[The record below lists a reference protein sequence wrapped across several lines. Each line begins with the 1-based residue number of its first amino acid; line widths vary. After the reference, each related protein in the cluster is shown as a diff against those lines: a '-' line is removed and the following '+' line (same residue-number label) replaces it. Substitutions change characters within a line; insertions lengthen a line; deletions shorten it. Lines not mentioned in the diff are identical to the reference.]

1 MKQAKSTASKTPRG
15 AGLLGVPS
23 SGGSPLR
30 VSSTP
35 VSSTRGSTLG
45 ASHQEAQTPLQK
57 AIDQYLIHLRVERG
71 SSEHTIASYARDLR
85 RYSAYMATLGVI
97 DPERITTAQVRSFMR
112 ELAAPTVPLA
122 GFVAGFDVGF
132 DAGEKNNQNAQE
144 AQEVQEEAAES
155 LALMIASESGRG
167 VGNGHAG
174 NRRAGK
180 GPVGKGRAGQS
191 KAGEPDKET
200 PTAEGMPSLPLPLGP
215 NSIARTMAAVRGA
228 HAFWVSALIVP
239 TDPAAPVTPPKNV
252 KRLPKAVS
260 VEDIQ
265 RLLAVP
271 DRETATGLRNRA
283 ILEFLYATGARVSEM
298 LNADIDDVHFEG
310 TLTDED
316 GNQIT
321 LPGYVRLFGKGN
333 KERLVP
339 IGSYAQKAIQ
349 DYLVRARPS
358 LVAHGKGTAALFVNG
373 RGGRLGRQGAW
384 LILKEAAEAA
394 GLSSD
399 FSPHSMRHSFATHL
413 LQGGA
418 DIRVVQEL
426 LGHASIATTQVYTKV
441 TPEGLVEVYRMA
453 HPRAHERG

>member
-1 MKQAKSTASKTPRG
+1 MKQAKSTESKTPRG

-23 SGGSPLR
+23 SAGSS
-30 VSSTP
+30 VQGSSAL
-35 VSSTRGSTLG
+35 GS
-45 ASHQEAQTPLQK
+45 SHQEAQTPLQK

-122 GFVAGFDVGF
+122 GFE
-132 DAGEKNNQNAQE
+132 AGEKNNQNAQDTQE
-144 AQEVQEEAAES
+144 AQEEAAES

-167 VGNGHAG
+167 TGNKRAGNG
-174 NRRAGK
+174 RAGK
-180 GPVGKGRAGQS
+180 GRVGNGRAGQS
-191 KAGEPDKET
+191 KAGESEKET
-200 PTAEGMPSLPLPLGP
+200 PTAEGTPSLPLPLGP

-394 GLSSD
+394 GLGAD

-441 TPEGLVEVYRMA
+441 TPEGLMEVYRMA

>member
-1 MKQAKSTASKTPRG
+1 MKQTKSTVSKAPRG
-15 AGLLGVPS
+15 AGLLGVTS
-23 SGGSPLR
+23 SAGSSVLG
-30 VSSTP
+30 SSALD
-35 VSSTRGSTLG
+35 SSSLG
-45 ASHQEAQTPLQK
+45 AFHQEAQTPLQK
-57 AIDQYLIHLRVERG
+57 AVDQYLIHLRVERG

-122 GFVAGFDVGF
+122 GF
-132 DAGEKNNQNAQE
+132 DAGEKNKQNAQE
-144 AQEVQEEAAES
+144 SQEAQEEAAES

-167 VGNGHAG
+167 TGN
-174 NRRAGK
+174 
-180 GPVGKGRAGQS
+180 GRAGQPE
-191 KAGEPDKET
+191 KAGAPEKEA
-200 PTAEGMPSLPLPLGP
+200 PTAEGAPNLPLPLGP

-373 RGGRLGRQGAW
+373 RGSRLGRQGAW

-426 LGHASIATTQVYTKV
+426 LGHASIAITQVYTKV
-441 TPEGLVEVYRMA
+441 TPEGLMEVYRMA

>member
-1 MKQAKSTASKTPRG
+1 MKQAKSTASKTFCG
-15 AGLLGVPS
+15 ASLLGVS
-23 SGGSPLR
+23 SFAGSSVLG
-30 VSSTP
+30 S
-35 VSSTRGSTLG
+35 STLG
-45 ASHQEAQTPLQK
+45 SSHQEGQTPLQK

-71 SSEHTIASYARDLR
+71 SSEHTIASYGRDLR

-122 GFVAGFDVGF
+122 GFEV
-132 DAGEKNNQNAQE
+132 GEKNTQNAQE
-144 AQEVQEEAAES
+144 SQEAQEEVAES

-167 VGNGHAG
+167 TGNGGAG
-174 NRRAGK
+174 NARS
-180 GPVGKGRAGQS
+180 GQPE
-191 KAGEPDKET
+191 KAGAPEKEM
-200 PTAEGMPSLPLPLGP
+200 PTAEGVPSLPLPLGP
-215 NSIARTMAAVRGA
+215 NSIARTMAAVRGV

-316 GNQIT
+316 SNQII

-349 DYLVRARPS
+349 DYLVRACPTF
-358 LVAHGKGTAALFVNG
+358 VAHGKGTAALFVNG

-441 TPEGLVEVYRMA
+441 TPEGLMEVYRMA

>member
-1 MKQAKSTASKTPRG
+1 MKQAKSTASKTARG

-23 SGGSPLR
+23 SAGSSVLG
-30 VSSTP
+30 SS
-35 VSSTRGSTLG
+35 SRGSSALG

-122 GFVAGFDVGF
+122 GFVAGFET
-132 DAGEKNNQNAQE
+132 GEKNNQNAQE

-167 VGNGHAG
+167 AG
-174 NRRAGK
+174 TGRAGK
-180 GPVGKGRAGQS
+180 GQTGKERARQPE
-191 KAGEPDKET
+191 KAGESEKET
-200 PTAEGMPSLPLPLGP
+200 PTAEGAPSLPLPLGP

-239 TDPAAPVTPPKNV
+239 TDPAASVTPPKNV

-441 TPEGLVEVYRMA
+441 TPEGLMEVYRMA

>member
-1 MKQAKSTASKTPRG
+1 MKQAKSTASKAPRG

-23 SGGSPLR
+23 SAGSSVLG
-30 VSSTP
+30 SSALG
-35 VSSTRGSTLG
+35 SSSRGSSALG
-45 ASHQEAQTPLQK
+45 ASHQEAQTPLQR
-57 AIDQYLIHLRVERG
+57 AINQYLIHLRVERG

-122 GFVAGFDVGF
+122 GFE
-132 DAGEKNNQNAQE
+132 AGEKHNQNAQE
-144 AQEVQEEAAES
+144 SQEAQDEAAES

-167 VGNGHAG
+167 TGNG
-174 NRRAGK
+174 RT
-180 GPVGKGRAGQS
+180 GKGRAGQS
-191 KAGEPDKET
+191 KAGAPEKET
-200 PTAEGMPSLPLPLGP
+200 PTAEGAPNLPLPLGP

-271 DRETATGLRNRA
+271 DRATATGLRNRA

-373 RGGRLGRQGAW
+373 RGSRLGRQGAW

-441 TPEGLVEVYRMA
+441 TPEGLMEVYRMA

>member
-1 MKQAKSTASKTPRG
+1 MKQAKSTASKTFCG
-15 AGLLGVPS
+15 ASLLGVS
-23 SGGSPLR
+23 SFAGSSVLG
-30 VSSTP
+30 S
-35 VSSTRGSTLG
+35 STLG
-45 ASHQEAQTPLQK
+45 SSHQEGQTPLQK

-71 SSEHTIASYARDLR
+71 SSEHTIASYGRDLR

-122 GFVAGFDVGF
+122 GFEV
-132 DAGEKNNQNAQE
+132 GEKNTQNAQE
-144 AQEVQEEAAES
+144 SQEAQEEAAES

-167 VGNGHAG
+167 TGNGGAG
-174 NRRAGK
+174 NARS
-180 GPVGKGRAGQS
+180 GQPE
-191 KAGEPDKET
+191 KAGAPEKEM
-200 PTAEGMPSLPLPLGP
+200 PTAEGVPSLPLPLGP
-215 NSIARTMAAVRGA
+215 NSIARTMAAVRGV

-316 GNQIT
+316 SNQII

-349 DYLVRARPS
+349 DYLVRARPTF
-358 LVAHGKGTAALFVNG
+358 VAHGKGPAALFVNG
-373 RGGRLGRQGAW
+373 RGARLERQGAW

-441 TPEGLVEVYRMA
+441 TPEGLMEVYRMA

>member
-1 MKQAKSTASKTPRG
+1 MKQAKSTVSKAPRG
-15 AGLLGVPS
+15 AGLLGVTS
-23 SGGSPLR
+23 SAGSSVLG
-30 VSSTP
+30 SSA
-35 VSSTRGSTLG
+35 LG

-122 GFVAGFDVGF
+122 GFVAGFE
-132 DAGEKNNQNAQE
+132 AGEKHNQNTQE
-144 AQEVQEEAAES
+144 AREAQEEAAES

-167 VGNGHAG
+167 TGNG
-174 NRRAGK
+174 RA
-180 GPVGKGRAGQS
+180 GKGRAGQPE
-191 KAGEPDKET
+191 KAGAPEKET
-200 PTAEGMPSLPLPLGP
+200 PTAEGAPNLPLPLGP

-441 TPEGLVEVYRMA
+441 TPEGLMEVYRMA

>member
-1 MKQAKSTASKTPRG
+1 MKQTHSRASKTPRG

-23 SGGSPLR
+23 SAGSSVPG
-30 VSSTP
+30 S
-35 VSSTRGSTLG
+35 STLG
-45 ASHQEAQTPLQK
+45 PSQQEAQTPLQK
-57 AIDQYLIHLRVERG
+57 AIEQYLIHLRVERG

-122 GFVAGFDVGF
+122 GFET
-132 DAGEKNNQNAQE
+132 GEKSNQNAQE
-144 AQEVQEEAAES
+144 AQEAQEEAAES
-155 LALMIASESGRG
+155 LALMIASESGQG
-167 VGNGHAG
+167 AGNG
-174 NRRAGK
+174 RA
-180 GPVGKGRAGQS
+180 GKGRAG
-191 KAGEPDKET
+191 KGNAGQPEKTRESET
-200 PTAEGMPSLPLPLGP
+200 PTAEGVPSLPLPLGP

-349 DYLVRARPS
+349 DYLVRGRPS

-394 GLSSD
+394 GLSFD

-441 TPEGLVEVYRMA
+441 TPEGLMEVYRMA

>member
-1 MKQAKSTASKTPRG
+1 MKQAKSTVSKAPRG
-15 AGLLGVPS
+15 AGLLGVTS
-23 SGGSPLR
+23 SAGSSVLG
-30 VSSTP
+30 SSALD
-35 VSSTRGSTLG
+35 SSSLG
-45 ASHQEAQTPLQK
+45 AFHQEAQTPLQK
-57 AIDQYLIHLRVERG
+57 AVDQYLIHLRVERG

-122 GFVAGFDVGF
+122 GF
-132 DAGEKNNQNAQE
+132 DAGEKNKQNAQE
-144 AQEVQEEAAES
+144 SQEAQEEAAES

-167 VGNGHAG
+167 TGN
-174 NRRAGK
+174 
-180 GPVGKGRAGQS
+180 GRAGQPE
-191 KAGEPDKET
+191 KAGAPEKEA
-200 PTAEGMPSLPLPLGP
+200 PTVEGAPNLPLPLGP

-358 LVAHGKGTAALFVNG
+358 FVAHGKGTSALFVNG

-441 TPEGLVEVYRMA
+441 TPEGLMEVYRMA

>member
-1 MKQAKSTASKTPRG
+1 MKQAKSMASKTPRG
-15 AGLLGVPS
+15 AGLLGAPS
-23 SGGSPLR
+23 SAGSS
-30 VSSTP
+30 VQGSS
-35 VSSTRGSTLG
+35 SRGSSALG

-97 DPERITTAQVRSFMR
+97 DPERITTTQVRSFMR

-122 GFVAGFDVGF
+122 GFE
-132 DAGEKNNQNAQE
+132 AGEKNNQNAQE

-167 VGNGHAG
+167 TGN
-174 NRRAGK
+174 
-180 GPVGKGRAGQS
+180 GRAGQP
-191 KAGEPDKET
+191 KAGEPDNET
-200 PTAEGMPSLPLPLGP
+200 PTAEGAPSLPLPLGP

-321 LPGYVRLFGKGN
+321 LPSYVRLFGKGN

-384 LILKEAAEAA
+384 LILKEAAEVA

-441 TPEGLVEVYRMA
+441 TPEGLMEVYRMA

>member
-1 MKQAKSTASKTPRG
+1 MKQAKSTVSKTPRG

-23 SGGSPLR
+23 SAGSSMLG
-30 VSSTP
+30 SSA
-35 VSSTRGSTLG
+35 LG
-45 ASHQEAQTPLQK
+45 ASHQEAQTPLQR
-57 AIDQYLIHLRVERG
+57 AIEQYLIHLRVERG

-122 GFVAGFDVGF
+122 GFE
-132 DAGEKNNQNAQE
+132 AGEKNKQNAQE
-144 AQEVQEEAAES
+144 FQEVQEEAAES

-167 VGNGHAG
+167 T
-174 NRRAGK
+174 
-180 GPVGKGRAGQS
+180 GKGRAGQPE
-191 KAGEPDKET
+191 KAGAPEKET
-200 PTAEGMPSLPLPLGP
+200 PTAEGAPSLPLPLGP

-373 RGGRLGRQGAW
+373 RGSRLGRQGAW

-413 LQGGA
+413 LQSGA

-441 TPEGLVEVYRMA
+441 TPEGLMEVYRMA

>member
-23 SGGSPLR
+23 SAGS
-30 VSSTP
+30 
-35 VSSTRGSTLG
+35 STLG
-45 ASHQEAQTPLQK
+45 SSAGSSVLGSSHQEAQTPLQK

-122 GFVAGFDVGF
+122 GFVAGFD
-132 DAGEKNNQNAQE
+132 AGEKNNQNAQE

-155 LALMIASESGRG
+155 LALIIASESGRG
-167 VGNGHAG
+167 TGSRHAG
-174 NRRAGK
+174 N
-180 GPVGKGRAGQS
+180 GRAGQS

-200 PTAEGMPSLPLPLGP
+200 PTAEGVPSLPLPLGP

-394 GLSSD
+394 GLGSD

-441 TPEGLVEVYRMA
+441 TPEGLMEVYRMA

>member
-1 MKQAKSTASKTPRG
+1 MKQAKSTASKAPRG
-15 AGLLGVPS
+15 AGQLGVPS
-23 SGGSPLR
+23 SAGSSAGL
-30 VSSTP
+30 
-35 VSSTRGSTLG
+35 GSF
-45 ASHQEAQTPLQK
+45 HQDAQTPLQK

-122 GFVAGFDVGF
+122 GF
-132 DAGEKNNQNAQE
+132 DAGEKNSQSAQE
-144 AQEVQEEAAES
+144 AQEEAAES

-167 VGNGHAG
+167 AS
-174 NRRAGK
+174 
-180 GPVGKGRAGQS
+180 KGRAGQGNTGQS
-191 KAGEPDKET
+191 EKET
-200 PTAEGMPSLPLPLGP
+200 LTAEGVPSLPLPLGP

-298 LNADIDDVHFEG
+298 LNANIDDVHFEG

-441 TPEGLVEVYRMA
+441 TPEGLMEVYRMA

>member
-1 MKQAKSTASKTPRG
+1 MKQAKSTVSKAPRG

-23 SGGSPLR
+23 SAGSSVLG
-30 VSSTP
+30 SSALGSTP
-35 VSSTRGSTLG
+35 SS
-45 ASHQEAQTPLQK
+45 SHQEAQTPLQK

-122 GFVAGFDVGF
+122 GFVAGFE
-132 DAGEKNNQNAQE
+132 AGEKHNQNTQE
-144 AQEVQEEAAES
+144 AREAQEEAAES

-167 VGNGHAG
+167 TGNG
-174 NRRAGK
+174 RA
-180 GPVGKGRAGQS
+180 GKGRAGQPE
-191 KAGEPDKET
+191 KAGAPEKET
-200 PTAEGMPSLPLPLGP
+200 PTAEGAPNLPLPLGP

-358 LVAHGKGTAALFVNG
+358 FVAHGKGTAALFVNG

-441 TPEGLVEVYRMA
+441 TPEGLMEVYRMA

>member
-1 MKQAKSTASKTPRG
+1 MKQTKSTVSKTSHG

-23 SGGSPLR
+23 SAGSSVLG
-30 VSSTP
+30 SSALD
-35 VSSTRGSTLG
+35 SSSLG

-57 AIDQYLIHLRVERG
+57 AIDKYLIHLRVERG

-85 RYSAYMATLGVI
+85 RYSVYMATLGVI

-122 GFVAGFDVGF
+122 GF

-155 LALMIASESGRG
+155 LAQMIASESGRG
-167 VGNGHAG
+167 TGN
-174 NRRAGK
+174 
-180 GPVGKGRAGQS
+180 GRAGQPE
-191 KAGEPDKET
+191 KAGAPEKEA
-200 PTAEGMPSLPLPLGP
+200 PTAEGAPSLPLPLGP

-271 DRETATGLRNRA
+271 DRETAAGLRNRA

-441 TPEGLVEVYRMA
+441 TPEGLMEVYRMA

>member
-1 MKQAKSTASKTPRG
+1 MKQAKSTVSKTSRG
-15 AGLLGVPS
+15 AGLLGAPS
-23 SGGSPLR
+23 SAGSSALG
-30 VSSTP
+30 SSALD
-35 VSSTRGSTLG
+35 SSSLG

-85 RYSAYMATLGVI
+85 RYSTYMATLGVI

-122 GFVAGFDVGF
+122 GFVAGFE
-132 DAGEKNNQNAQE
+132 AGEKDNQNARE
-144 AQEVQEEAAES
+144 AREAQEEAAES

-167 VGNGHAG
+167 TGN
-174 NRRAGK
+174 
-180 GPVGKGRAGQS
+180 GRAGQS
-191 KAGEPDKET
+191 KAGAPEQET
-200 PTAEGMPSLPLPLGP
+200 PTAEGAPSLPLPLGP

-349 DYLVRARPS
+349 DYLVRGRPA

-441 TPEGLVEVYRMA
+441 TPEGLMEVYRMA

>member
-1 MKQAKSTASKTPRG
+1 MKQTKSTVSKTSRG
-15 AGLLGVPS
+15 AGLLGAPS
-23 SGGSPLR
+23 SAGSSALG
-30 VSSTP
+30 SSALD
-35 VSSTRGSTLG
+35 SSSLG

-85 RYSAYMATLGVI
+85 RYSTYMATLGVI

-122 GFVAGFDVGF
+122 GFVAGFE
-132 DAGEKNNQNAQE
+132 AGEKDNQNARE
-144 AQEVQEEAAES
+144 AREAQEEAAES

-167 VGNGHAG
+167 TGN
-174 NRRAGK
+174 
-180 GPVGKGRAGQS
+180 GRAGQPE
-191 KAGEPDKET
+191 KAGAPEKEA
-200 PTAEGMPSLPLPLGP
+200 PTAEGAPSLPLPLGP

-349 DYLVRARPS
+349 DYLVRGRPA

-441 TPEGLVEVYRMA
+441 TPEGLMEVYRMA

>member
-1 MKQAKSTASKTPRG
+1 MKQTKSTVSKAPRG
-15 AGLLGVPS
+15 AGLLGVTS
-23 SGGSPLR
+23 SAGSSVLG
-30 VSSTP
+30 SSALD
-35 VSSTRGSTLG
+35 SSSLG
-45 ASHQEAQTPLQK
+45 AFHQEAQTPLQK
-57 AIDQYLIHLRVERG
+57 AVDQYLIHLRVERG

-122 GFVAGFDVGF
+122 GF
-132 DAGEKNNQNAQE
+132 DAGEKNKQNAQE
-144 AQEVQEEAAES
+144 SQEAQEEAAES

-167 VGNGHAG
+167 TGN
-174 NRRAGK
+174 
-180 GPVGKGRAGQS
+180 GRAGQPE
-191 KAGEPDKET
+191 KAGAPEKEA
-200 PTAEGMPSLPLPLGP
+200 PTAEGAPSLPLPLGP

-228 HAFWVSALIVP
+228 HGFWVSALIVP

-358 LVAHGKGTAALFVNG
+358 FVAHGKGTAALFVNG

-441 TPEGLVEVYRMA
+441 TPEGLMEVYRMA

>member
-23 SGGSPLR
+23 SAGS
-30 VSSTP
+30 
-35 VSSTRGSTLG
+35 STLG
-45 ASHQEAQTPLQK
+45 SSAGSSVLGSSHQEAQTPLQK

-122 GFVAGFDVGF
+122 GFVAGFD
-132 DAGEKNNQNAQE
+132 AGEKNNQNAQE

-155 LALMIASESGRG
+155 LALIIASESGRG
-167 VGNGHAG
+167 TGSRHAG
-174 NRRAGK
+174 N
-180 GPVGKGRAGQS
+180 GRAGQS

-200 PTAEGMPSLPLPLGP
+200 PTAEGAPSLPLPLGP

-394 GLSSD
+394 GLNSD

-441 TPEGLVEVYRMA
+441 TPEGLMEVYRMA

>member
-1 MKQAKSTASKTPRG
+1 MKQAKSTASRAPRG
-15 AGLLGVPS
+15 GGLLGVPS
-23 SGGSPLR
+23 SAGSSALG
-30 VSSTP
+30 SSGL
-35 VSSTRGSTLG
+35 GS
-45 ASHQEAQTPLQK
+45 SHQEAQTPLQR

-85 RYSAYMATLGVI
+85 RYSAYMAALGVI

-122 GFVAGFDVGF
+122 GFE
-132 DAGEKNNQNAQE
+132 AGEKNNQNAQE
-144 AQEVQEEAAES
+144 AREAQEEAAES

-167 VGNGHAG
+167 TGSG
-174 NRRAGK
+174 RAGK
-180 GPVGKGRAGQS
+180 KSSGQTE
-191 KAGEPDKET
+191 KAGRPEKTGEPET
-200 PTAEGMPSLPLPLGP
+200 PTAEGAPSLPLPLGP

-283 ILEFLYATGARVSEM
+283 MLEFLYATGARVSEM

-399 FSPHSMRHSFATHL
+399 FSPHSIRHSFATHL

-441 TPEGLVEVYRMA
+441 TPEGLMEVYRMA

>member
-1 MKQAKSTASKTPRG
+1 MKQAKSTVSKTPRG

-23 SGGSPLR
+23 SAGSSMLG
-30 VSSTP
+30 SSA
-35 VSSTRGSTLG
+35 LG
-45 ASHQEAQTPLQK
+45 ASHQEAQTPLQR
-57 AIDQYLIHLRVERG
+57 AIEQYLIHLRVERG

-122 GFVAGFDVGF
+122 GFE
-132 DAGEKNNQNAQE
+132 AGEKNKQNAQE
-144 AQEVQEEAAES
+144 FQEVQEEAAES

-167 VGNGHAG
+167 T
-174 NRRAGK
+174 
-180 GPVGKGRAGQS
+180 GKGRAGQPE
-191 KAGEPDKET
+191 KAGAPEKET
-200 PTAEGMPSLPLPLGP
+200 PTAEGAPSLPLPLGP

-373 RGGRLGRQGAW
+373 RGSRLGRQGAW

-441 TPEGLVEVYRMA
+441 TPEGLMEVYRMA

>member
-1 MKQAKSTASKTPRG
+1 MKQTKSTASKTSLG

-23 SGGSPLR
+23 SAGSSVLG
-30 VSSTP
+30 SSR
-35 VSSTRGSTLG
+35 RGSSALDSSSLG

-122 GFVAGFDVGF
+122 GFVAGFE
-132 DAGEKNNQNAQE
+132 AGEKNNQNAQE

-167 VGNGHAG
+167 TGNG
-174 NRRAGK
+174 RAGK
-180 GPVGKGRAGQS
+180 GRAGKGRAGQPE
-191 KAGEPDKET
+191 KAGAPEKET
-200 PTAEGMPSLPLPLGP
+200 PTAEGTPSLPLPLGP

-441 TPEGLVEVYRMA
+441 TPEGLMEVYRMA

>member
-1 MKQAKSTASKTPRG
+1 VKQAKSTVSKTPRG

-23 SGGSPLR
+23 SAGSSVLG
-30 VSSTP
+30 SSALD
-35 VSSTRGSTLG
+35 SSSLG
-45 ASHQEAQTPLQK
+45 AFHQEAQTPLQK

-122 GFVAGFDVGF
+122 GFVAGFD
-132 DAGEKNNQNAQE
+132 AGEKNNQNAQE
-144 AQEVQEEAAES
+144 VQETQEEAAES
-155 LALMIASESGRG
+155 LALIIASESGRG
-167 VGNGHAG
+167 AG
-174 NRRAGK
+174 TGRAGK
-180 GPVGKGRAGQS
+180 GQTGKERAGQPE
-191 KAGEPDKET
+191 KAGESEKET
-200 PTAEGMPSLPLPLGP
+200 PTAEGAPSLPLPLGP

-441 TPEGLVEVYRMA
+441 TPEGLMEVYRMA

>member
-1 MKQAKSTASKTPRG
+1 MKQAKSTVSKTSRG

-23 SGGSPLR
+23 SAGSSVLG
-30 VSSTP
+30 SSALG
-35 VSSTRGSTLG
+35 SSALGSSSLG
-45 ASHQEAQTPLQK
+45 ASHQEAQTPLQR
-57 AIDQYLIHLRVERG
+57 AIEQYLIHLRVERG

-122 GFVAGFDVGF
+122 GFE
-132 DAGEKNNQNAQE
+132 AGEKNNQNAQE
-144 AQEVQEEAAES
+144 SREAQEEAAES

-167 VGNGHAG
+167 
-174 NRRAGK
+174 AGK
-180 GPVGKGRAGQS
+180 GHTGQPE
-191 KAGEPDKET
+191 KAGVPEKET
-200 PTAEGMPSLPLPLGP
+200 PAAEGAPNLPLPLGP

-441 TPEGLVEVYRMA
+441 TPEGLMEVYRMA

>member
-1 MKQAKSTASKTPRG
+1 MKQAKSTVSKAPRG
-15 AGLLGVPS
+15 AGLLGVTS
-23 SGGSPLR
+23 SAGSSVLG
-30 VSSTP
+30 SSALGSTP
-35 VSSTRGSTLG
+35 GS
-45 ASHQEAQTPLQK
+45 SHQEAQTPLQK

-85 RYSAYMATLGVI
+85 RYSAYMAALGVI

-122 GFVAGFDVGF
+122 GFE
-132 DAGEKNNQNAQE
+132 AGEKHNQNAQE
-144 AQEVQEEAAES
+144 SREAQEEAAES

-167 VGNGHAG
+167 TGN
-174 NRRAGK
+174 
-180 GPVGKGRAGQS
+180 GRAGQPE
-191 KAGEPDKET
+191 KAGAPEKEA
-200 PTAEGMPSLPLPLGP
+200 PTAEGAPSLPLPLGP

-252 KRLPKAVS
+252 KRLPKAVR

-283 ILEFLYATGARVSEM
+283 MLEFLYATGARVSEM

-349 DYLVRARPS
+349 DYLVRGRPS

-441 TPEGLVEVYRMA
+441 TPEGLMEVYRMA

>member
-1 MKQAKSTASKTPRG
+1 MKQAKSTASKTFCG
-15 AGLLGVPS
+15 ASLLGVS
-23 SGGSPLR
+23 SFAGSSVLG
-30 VSSTP
+30 S
-35 VSSTRGSTLG
+35 STLG
-45 ASHQEAQTPLQK
+45 SSHQEGQTPLQK

-71 SSEHTIASYARDLR
+71 SSEHTIASYGRDLR

-122 GFVAGFDVGF
+122 GFEV
-132 DAGEKNNQNAQE
+132 GEKNTQNAQE
-144 AQEVQEEAAES
+144 SQEAQEEVAES

-167 VGNGHAG
+167 TGNGGAG
-174 NRRAGK
+174 NARS
-180 GPVGKGRAGQS
+180 GQPE
-191 KAGEPDKET
+191 KAGAPEKEM
-200 PTAEGMPSLPLPLGP
+200 PTAEGVPSLPLPLGP
-215 NSIARTMAAVRGA
+215 NSIARTMAAVRGV

-271 DRETATGLRNRA
+271 DCETATGLRNRA

-316 GNQIT
+316 SNQII

-349 DYLVRARPS
+349 DYLVRARPTF
-358 LVAHGKGTAALFVNG
+358 VAHGKGTAALFVNG
-373 RGGRLGRQGAW
+373 RGSRLGRQGAW

-441 TPEGLVEVYRMA
+441 TPEGLMEVYRMA

>member
-1 MKQAKSTASKTPRG
+1 MKQAKSTVSKTSRG
-15 AGLLGVPS
+15 AGLLGMPS
-23 SGGSPLR
+23 SAGSSVLG
-30 VSSTP
+30 SSALGSTP
-35 VSSTRGSTLG
+35 SS
-45 ASHQEAQTPLQK
+45 SHQEAQTPLQK
-57 AIDQYLIHLRVERG
+57 AVDQYLIHLRVERG

-122 GFVAGFDVGF
+122 GFVAEFE
-132 DAGEKNNQNAQE
+132 AGEKNNQNAQE

-167 VGNGHAG
+167 TGNG
-174 NRRAGK
+174 RA
-180 GPVGKGRAGQS
+180 GKGRAGQPE
-191 KAGEPDKET
+191 KAGAPEKET
-200 PTAEGMPSLPLPLGP
+200 PTAEGAPNLPLPLGP

-358 LVAHGKGTAALFVNG
+358 FVAHGKGTAALFVNG

-441 TPEGLVEVYRMA
+441 TPEGLMEVYRMA

>member
-1 MKQAKSTASKTPRG
+1 MKQAKSTVSKTSRG

-23 SGGSPLR
+23 SAGSSVLG
-30 VSSTP
+30 SS
-35 VSSTRGSTLG
+35 SLG
-45 ASHQEAQTPLQK
+45 ASHQEAQTPLQS
-57 AIDQYLIHLRVERG
+57 AIEQYLIHLRVERG

-122 GFVAGFDVGF
+122 GFVAGFE
-132 DAGEKNNQNAQE
+132 AGEKDNQNARE
-144 AQEVQEEAAES
+144 AREAQEEAAES

-167 VGNGHAG
+167 TGN
-174 NRRAGK
+174 
-180 GPVGKGRAGQS
+180 GRAGQS
-191 KAGEPDKET
+191 KAGAPEQET
-200 PTAEGMPSLPLPLGP
+200 PTAEGAPSLPLPLGP

-349 DYLVRARPS
+349 DYLVRGRPA

-441 TPEGLVEVYRMA
+441 TPEGLMEVYRMA

>member
-1 MKQAKSTASKTPRG
+1 MKETKSTASKTPRG
-15 AGLLGVPS
+15 AGLLGVS
-23 SGGSPLR
+23 SFVGSS
-30 VSSTP
+30 VQGSSAL
-35 VSSTRGSTLG
+35 GS
-45 ASHQEAQTPLQK
+45 SHQEAQTPLQK

-122 GFVAGFDVGF
+122 GFVAGLE
-132 DAGEKNNQNAQE
+132 AGEKNNQNAQE
-144 AQEVQEEAAES
+144 AQEIQEEAAES
-155 LALMIASESGRG
+155 LALIIASESGRG
-167 VGNGHAG
+167 AG
-174 NRRAGK
+174 TGRAGK
-180 GPVGKGRAGQS
+180 RRVGNGRAGQPE

-200 PTAEGMPSLPLPLGP
+200 PTAEGAPSLPLPLGP

-373 RGGRLGRQGAW
+373 RGGRLGRQGVW

-441 TPEGLVEVYRMA
+441 TPEGLMEVYRMA
-453 HPRAHERG
+453 HPRSHERG

>member
-1 MKQAKSTASKTPRG
+1 MKQAKSTVSKTSRG

-23 SGGSPLR
+23 SAGSSVLG
-30 VSSTP
+30 SSALG
-35 VSSTRGSTLG
+35 SSALGSSALG
-45 ASHQEAQTPLQK
+45 ASHQEAQTPLQRS
-57 AIDQYLIHLRVERG
+57 IEQYLIHLRVERG

-122 GFVAGFDVGF
+122 GFE
-132 DAGEKNNQNAQE
+132 AGEKNNQNAQE
-144 AQEVQEEAAES
+144 SREAQEEAAES

-167 VGNGHAG
+167 TGNGRAG
-174 NRRAGK
+174 NGRA
-180 GPVGKGRAGQS
+180 GKGRAGKGHTGQPE
-191 KAGEPDKET
+191 KAGVPEKET
-200 PTAEGMPSLPLPLGP
+200 PAAEGAPNLPLPLGP

-441 TPEGLVEVYRMA
+441 TPEGLMEVYRMA

>member
-1 MKQAKSTASKTPRG
+1 VKQTKSTVSKAPRG
-15 AGLLGVPS
+15 AGLLGVTS
-23 SGGSPLR
+23 SAGSSVLG
-30 VSSTP
+30 SSALD
-35 VSSTRGSTLG
+35 SSSLG
-45 ASHQEAQTPLQK
+45 AFHQEAQTPLQK
-57 AIDQYLIHLRVERG
+57 AVDQYLIHLRVERG

-122 GFVAGFDVGF
+122 GFE
-132 DAGEKNNQNAQE
+132 AGEKNNQNAKESQE
-144 AQEVQEEAAES
+144 AQEEAAES

-167 VGNGHAG
+167 TGN
-174 NRRAGK
+174 
-180 GPVGKGRAGQS
+180 GRAGQPE
-191 KAGEPDKET
+191 KAGAPEKEA
-200 PTAEGMPSLPLPLGP
+200 PTAEGAPNLPLPLGP

-265 RLLAVP
+265 RLLALP

-310 TLTDED
+310 TLTDEE

-441 TPEGLVEVYRMA
+441 TPEGLMEVYRMA

>member
-1 MKQAKSTASKTPRG
+1 M
-15 AGLLGVPS
+15 
-23 SGGSPLR
+23 
-30 VSSTP
+30 
-35 VSSTRGSTLG
+35 
-45 ASHQEAQTPLQK
+45 
-57 AIDQYLIHLRVERG
+57 
-71 SSEHTIASYARDLR
+71 
-85 RYSAYMATLGVI
+85 
-97 DPERITTAQVRSFMR
+97 
-112 ELAAPTVPLA
+112 
-122 GFVAGFDVGF
+122 
-132 DAGEKNNQNAQE
+132 
-144 AQEVQEEAAES
+144 
-155 LALMIASESGRG
+155 
-167 VGNGHAG
+167 
-174 NRRAGK
+174 
-180 GPVGKGRAGQS
+180 
-191 KAGEPDKET
+191 KAGDPDKET
-200 PTAEGMPSLPLPLGP
+200 PPAEGTPSLPLPLGP

-441 TPEGLVEVYRMA
+441 TPEGLMEVYRMA

>member
-1 MKQAKSTASKTPRG
+1 MKQAKSTASKAPRG

-23 SGGSPLR
+23 SAGSSVLG
-30 VSSTP
+30 SS
-35 VSSTRGSTLG
+35 SRGSSALG

-122 GFVAGFDVGF
+122 GFVAGFE
-132 DAGEKNNQNAQE
+132 AGEKNNQNAQEAQE

-167 VGNGHAG
+167 AG
-174 NRRAGK
+174 TGRAGK
-180 GPVGKGRAGQS
+180 GSAGEGRAGQS

-200 PTAEGMPSLPLPLGP
+200 PTAEGAPSLPLPLGP

-441 TPEGLVEVYRMA
+441 TPEGLMEVYRMA

>member
-1 MKQAKSTASKTPRG
+1 MKQAKSTASKTSRS

-23 SGGSPLR
+23 SAGSSMLG
-30 VSSTP
+30 SSALGSTP
-35 VSSTRGSTLG
+35 GS
-45 ASHQEAQTPLQK
+45 SHQEAQTPLQR
-57 AIDQYLIHLRVERG
+57 AIEQYLIHLRVERG

-122 GFVAGFDVGF
+122 GFVAGFE
-132 DAGEKNNQNAQE
+132 AGEKNNQNAQE
-144 AQEVQEEAAES
+144 SQEAQEEAAES

-167 VGNGHAG
+167 A
-174 NRRAGK
+174 
-180 GPVGKGRAGQS
+180 GKGRAGQPE
-191 KAGEPDKET
+191 KTGETEKET
-200 PTAEGMPSLPLPLGP
+200 PTAEGAPNLPLPLGP

-310 TLTDED
+310 TLTDEE

-394 GLSSD
+394 GLRSD

-441 TPEGLVEVYRMA
+441 TPEGLMEVYRMA

>member
-1 MKQAKSTASKTPRG
+1 MKQAKSTASKTARG
-15 AGLLGVPS
+15 AGLLGAPS
-23 SGGSPLR
+23 SVGSSVLG
-30 VSSTP
+30 SS
-35 VSSTRGSTLG
+35 SRGSSALG

-122 GFVAGFDVGF
+122 GFVAGLE
-132 DAGEKNNQNAQE
+132 AGEKNNQNAQE
-144 AQEVQEEAAES
+144 VQEAQEIQEEAAES

-167 VGNGHAG
+167 AGNGHAG
-174 NRRAGK
+174 NGH
-180 GPVGKGRAGQS
+180 AGQP
-191 KAGEPDKET
+191 KAGESDKET
-200 PTAEGMPSLPLPLGP
+200 STAEGAPSLPLPLGP

-394 GLSSD
+394 GLNSD

-441 TPEGLVEVYRMA
+441 TPEGLMEVYRMA

>member
-23 SGGSPLR
+23 SAGSSVLGF
-30 VSSTP
+30 SALGSTP
-35 VSSTRGSTLG
+35 SS
-45 ASHQEAQTPLQK
+45 SHQEAQTPLQR
-57 AIDQYLIHLRVERG
+57 AIGQYLIHLRVERG

-122 GFVAGFDVGF
+122 GFE
-132 DAGEKNNQNAQE
+132 AGEKNKQNAQE
-144 AQEVQEEAAES
+144 SQEAQEEAAES

-167 VGNGHAG
+167 TGN
-174 NRRAGK
+174 
-180 GPVGKGRAGQS
+180 GRAGQPE
-191 KAGEPDKET
+191 KAGAPEKEA
-200 PTAEGMPSLPLPLGP
+200 PTAEGAPNLPLPLGP

-358 LVAHGKGTAALFVNG
+358 FVAHGKGTAALFVNG

-441 TPEGLVEVYRMA
+441 TPEGLMEVYRMA

>member
-15 AGLLGVPS
+15 AGLLGAPS
-23 SGGSPLR
+23 SVGSS
-30 VSSTP
+30 VQGSSAL
-35 VSSTRGSTLG
+35 GS
-45 ASHQEAQTPLQK
+45 SHQEAQTPLQK

-122 GFVAGFDVGF
+122 GFVAGFE
-132 DAGEKNNQNAQE
+132 AGEKNNQNAQE
-144 AQEVQEEAAES
+144 VQEAQEIQEEAAES

-167 VGNGHAG
+167 AG
-174 NRRAGK
+174 NKRAGN
-180 GPVGKGRAGQS
+180 GRAGQS
-191 KAGEPDKET
+191 KAGEPDNET
-200 PTAEGMPSLPLPLGP
+200 PTAEGAPSLPLPLGP

-441 TPEGLVEVYRMA
+441 TPEGLMEVYRMA

>member
-15 AGLLGVPS
+15 AGLLGAPS
-23 SGGSPLR
+23 SVGSS
-30 VSSTP
+30 VQGSSALG
-35 VSSTRGSTLG
+35 SSP
-45 ASHQEAQTPLQK
+45 QEAQTPLQK

-122 GFVAGFDVGF
+122 GFVAGFE
-132 DAGEKNNQNAQE
+132 AGEKNNQNAQE
-144 AQEVQEEAAES
+144 AQEEAAES

-167 VGNGHAG
+167 PGNV
-174 NRRAGK
+174 RA
-180 GPVGKGRAGQS
+180 GKGRAGQS
-191 KAGEPDKET
+191 KAGESEKET
-200 PTAEGMPSLPLPLGP
+200 PTAEGAPSLPLPLGP

-441 TPEGLVEVYRMA
+441 TPEGLMEVYRMA

>member
-1 MKQAKSTASKTPRG
+1 MKQAKSTASKAPRG
-15 AGLLGVPS
+15 AGLLGVTS
-23 SGGSPLR
+23 SAGSSVLG
-30 VSSTP
+30 SS
-35 VSSTRGSTLG
+35 SRGSSALG
-45 ASHQEAQTPLQK
+45 ASHQEAQTPLQR

-122 GFVAGFDVGF
+122 GF

-144 AQEVQEEAAES
+144 SQEAQEEAAES

-167 VGNGHAG
+167 A
-174 NRRAGK
+174 
-180 GPVGKGRAGQS
+180 GKGRAAQPE
-191 KAGEPDKET
+191 KAGAPEKET
-200 PTAEGMPSLPLPLGP
+200 PAAEGAPSLPLPLGP

-228 HAFWVSALIVP
+228 HAFWVSSLIVS

-441 TPEGLVEVYRMA
+441 TPEGLMEVYRMA